1 MNKVNNSIILF
12 VILTVLLVT
21 GTSSFAL
28 TSFADS
34 ITGEETT
41 ARPTF
46 TTEGTINTLTGNNY
60 TWLLGGNW
68 NFQSINGITDSLSID
83 MTMIAS
89 NGTDRHHML
98 VTNFTQSEDILV
110 NMTKDGNINVN
121 GTSDIYGHGKLKW
134 SSVPTDVSIDKFNV
148 LHMWVDNN
156 QTEDHFN
163 GGIHGITNSFAN
175 GFDFN
180 KASMGLH

>member
-1 MNKVNNSIILF
+1 
-12 VILTVLLVT
+12 
-21 GTSSFAL
+21 
-28 TSFADS
+28 
-34 ITGEETT
+34 
-41 ARPTF
+41 
-46 TTEGTINTLTGNNY
+46 
-60 TWLLGGNW
+60 
-68 NFQSINGITDSLSID
+68 

-98 VTNFTQSEDILV
+98 VTNFTQLEDTLV
-110 NMTKDGNINVN
+110 NMTKDGNIDVN

-163 GGIHGITNSFAN
+163 GGIHGITNSFTN